1 MVSDRG
7 VCRNCVGTDEL
18 KSLFRQRRGEG
29 SLVKSII
36 DVSVY
41 ITIMT
46 IMCFISLDF
55 ILINAGLG
63 RKQDAIEYISSYV
76 EIYGTGTE
84 SETEDG
90 NKTYVLDENV
100 MKTVKDIAAE
110 RNMEVDITYQET
122 TENYHYYRM
131 VTSYMIHSGMLGI
144 DKKQTSV
151 CLVRTG
157 VEES

>member
-1 MVSDRG
+1 MGGREEESP
-7 VCRNCVGTDEL
+7 
-18 KSLFRQRRGEG
+18 
-29 SLVKSII
+29 VKSII

-41 ITIMT
+41 IIVMT
-46 IMCFISLDF
+46 LMCFISLDF
-55 ILINAGLG
+55 ILINKDLN

-84 SETEDG
+84 LETEDG

-100 MKTVKDIAAE
+100 MKTVQDIAAD
-110 RNMEVDITYQET
+110 RNMQVDITYQET
-122 TENYHYYRM
+122 TENYRYYRM
-131 VTSYMIHSGMLGI
+131 VTSYRIHSGMLGI

-157 VEES
+157 AEAL